1 MQLDLLLADLIRARA
16 ELNGSAKEESRG
28 KESGSVGAAAA
39 GAAGVRMSRR
49 AEAAAR
55 LREAQ
60 EKTEM
65 EKAAQA
71 AVETPQETK
80 PADPKELE
88 YIRSH
93 AERPHAERAHAE
105 HSYAEHAHA
114 EGHHASHRHAAE
126 NVAEPLDDF
135 AQENPVEEEAHT
147 PLAGLEKYG
156 KKLKMKHISKE
167 DDYENDM

>member
-1 MQLDLLLADLIRARA
+1 MQRWL
-16 ELNGSAKEESRG
+16 
-28 KESGSVGAAAA
+28 
-39 GAAGVRMSRR
+39 VRQACGCPEGQRR
-49 AEAAAR
+49 QPDCVKR
-55 LREAQ
+55 RRKRKL
-60 EKTEM
+60 

-126 NVAEPLDDF
+126 NAAEPLDDF
-135 AQENPVEEEAHT
+135 AQENPVEEDAHT

-167 DDYENDM
+167 DDYENEYVKSEPVKASRRPGKISQEPQNRRGF